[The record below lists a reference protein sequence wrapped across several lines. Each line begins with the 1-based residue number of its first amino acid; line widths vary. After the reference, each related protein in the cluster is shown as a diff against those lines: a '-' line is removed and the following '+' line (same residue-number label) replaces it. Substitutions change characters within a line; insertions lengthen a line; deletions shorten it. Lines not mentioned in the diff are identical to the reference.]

1 MTVVNLG
8 LRNAQKQHPLP
19 QSRIV
24 ELFTGMPSFPQNVEG
39 DPRTGIARFSDSDW
53 AEITDFFDCFC
64 VTVPPTARFESI
76 LAAWSH
82 LWEKYGQIIDV
93 KVRGTVS
100 FASWTRKW
108 TAEQHAFLD
117 ALIEGSPAKI
127 RTLGTRLGF
136 FEEVHDI
143 LNSRTVVNP
152 RGPVIQPVC
161 AVDTPIAT
169 GTPAGRPKARKQS
182 ARAMG
187 KPALRLV

>member
-8 LRNAQKQHPLP
+8 TRNVQKQPP
-19 QSRIV
+19 RTQSRIV
-24 ELFTGMPSFPQNVEG
+24 KLFTGMPSFPQNVEG
-39 DPRTGIARFSDSDW
+39 DPRTGIAHFSDSDW
-53 AEITDFFDCFC
+53 VEITDFFDCFC

-100 FASWTRKW
+100 FGSWTRKW

-117 ALIEGSPAKI
+117 ALIEGAPTKI

-152 RGPVIQPVC
+152 RGPVLQPVC
-161 AVDTPIAT
+161 AVAT
-169 GTPAGRPKARKQS
+169 STTSGTLADRTKAGK
-182 ARAMG
+182 RASPSTG
-187 KPALRLV
+187 KPVLRLV